1 MLIDR
6 IAAEVSHAFSLIG
19 VEGARLVPSTRPDI
33 ADYVSDAAFAAARTL
48 RRSPASIA
56 EDAAT
61 RLSADGY
68 VVDAGGG
75 FLNIRITEAALGD
88 AITEDDDRVVEARTY
103 LIDSGGPNVAKPMHV
118 GHLRSLV
125 IGDALANILRHQ
137 GHRVVKDVHYGDWGH
152 QMGLLLAAL
161 PEIPST
167 LAELEQA
174 YPAAAARAKS
184 DPAFLKEAHLATIA
198 LQKGEPDHVRR
209 WQAFR
214 DLSGASASADFA
226 KLGVD
231 FDLHLGE
238 SDANPFIGR
247 VEDML
252 GDRLIESE
260 GARVVMTSKGA
271 LMFRNREGGSLYGA
285 TDLATLAMR
294 AEDPKPDV
302 VLYVVDERQGQYF
315 EQMFEAAEGLTDA
328 HLEHVGFGTVNGPD
342 GRPFKTR
349 AGGVPKLGDLLDE
362 AIAEA
367 AKRNPDVAVPVA
379 MAAIRFG
386 DLVNRRT
393 SGYAFDL
400 ERSLRFEGR
409 TGPYMLYQIARIR
422 SIIGNATIEPGRPVV
437 EDDAG
442 RDLALGLLA
451 SRDVIERAAETRMP
465 HHVAEHAYDLS
476 QRFSRFYS
484 GASIKD
490 SPARLAIAMLVLERL
505 ETLMGLLGI
514 KTVER
519 M

>member
-6 IAAEVSHAFSLIG
+6 IAGEVAHAFSLIG

-48 RRSPASIA
+48 RRSPQSIA
-56 EDAAT
+56 EDVAS
-61 RLSADGY
+61 RLNAEDY
-68 VVDAGGG
+68 VAEAGAG
-75 FLNIRITEAALGD
+75 FLNIRISDAALGR
-88 AITEDDDRVVEARTY
+88 AIAETDDRTVDPETY
-103 LIDSGGPNVAKPMHV
+103 VIDSGGPNVAKPMHV

-125 IGDALANILRHQ
+125 IGDSLAAILRHQ
-137 GHRVVKDVHYGDWGH
+137 GHRVIKDVHYGDWGH

-161 PEIPST
+161 PEAPET
-167 LAELEQA
+167 LAELERA
-174 YPAAAARAKS
+174 YPEAAARAKS

-209 WQAFR
+209 WRIFR
-214 DLSGASASADFA
+214 DLSGASANADFA

-238 SDANPFIGR
+238 SDADPYIGR
-247 VEDML
+247 VEQAL
-252 GDRLIESE
+252 GERLTESE
-260 GARVVMTSKGA
+260 GARVVMTAKGA

-285 TDLATLAMR
+285 TDLATVVMR
-294 AEDPKPDV
+294 EEDPNPDV
-302 VLYVVDERQGQYF
+302 VLYVVDERQSQYF
-315 EQMFEAAEGLTDA
+315 EQMFEAAEGLTSA
-328 HLEHVGFGTVNGPD
+328 RLEHVGFGTVNGPD

-367 AKRNPDVAVPVA
+367 AKRNPDVAVPIA
-379 MAAIRFG
+379 MAAIKFG
-386 DLVNRRT
+386 DLINRRT

-422 SIIGNATIEPGRPVV
+422 SVVAATSIEPGEPVV
-437 EDDAG
+437 EDAVG

-451 SRDVIERAAETRMP
+451 SRDIIDKAADARMP

-476 QRFSRFYS
+476 QRFSRFYG

-490 SPARLAIAMLVLERL
+490 SPARLGIAMLVLERL
-505 ETLMGLLGI
+505 ETLMALLGI